1 MLPSSIVEGF
11 FFRAPGTPSA
21 RSSVF
26 RFAGERAV
34 ADLDL
39 GDDVDPSTVDVPSLD
54 ASFDEVEAFIDRYR
68 GDLFLFNERFPGG
81 FTPRFGADIRDM
93 SLVGG
98 LRGERDN
105 GLKWDA
111 SVSAARS
118 TINASLGPAT
128 PTSSRPRDYIQTEV
142 AANLDAGPPSDG
154 RAPATSP
161 PHVKASIPPLYPPPA
176 TGNPLSPSRP
186 ALSQNDLKIHPLKK
200 P

>member
-1 MLPSSIVEGF
+1 MSGPW
-11 FFRAPGTPSA
+11 P
-21 RSSVF
+21 
-26 RFAGERAV
+26 
-34 ADLDL
+34 LDL

-54 ASFDEVEAFIDRYR
+54 ASLDEVEAFIDRYR

-118 TINASLGPAT
+118 NIEFFIFSTINASLGPAT
-128 PTSSRPRDYIQTEV
+128 PTSFRPRDYIQTEV

-161 PHVKASIPPLYPPPA
+161 PHVKASIPPLYPPPGHRQSA
-176 TGNPLSPSRP
+176 LPFSPRSLS
-186 ALSQNDLKIHPLKK
+186 K
-200 P
+200 

>member
-1 MLPSSIVEGF
+1 
-11 FFRAPGTPSA
+11 
-21 RSSVF
+21 
-26 RFAGERAV
+26 
-34 ADLDL
+34 
-39 GDDVDPSTVDVPSLD
+39 
-54 ASFDEVEAFIDRYR
+54 
-68 GDLFLFNERFPGG
+68 
-81 FTPRFGADIRDM
+81 M

-118 TINASLGPAT
+118 NIEFFIFSTINASLGPAT
-128 PTSSRPRDYIQTEV
+128 PTSFRPRDYIQTEV

-186 ALSQNDLKIHPLKK
+186 ALSLKMTSKSTP
-200 P
+200 